1 MNIYATDGSISKKN
15 LDLTST
21 STFTGAIPAPTVRLL
36 SIAYSDASGLDKLKI
51 KSGTHLEFRDGSNV
65 ALFDVDATNGFR
77 MWRNGIFNDSVIA
90 GARNIGAYNNSTVG
104 NEIIATYTIA
114 CQHLEVSQT
123 STFTGDISAPHIYNK
138 MKVNELLT
146 EQCDCI

>member
-1 MNIYATDGSISKKN
+1 MEEVIIYPLESTVSHIGN
-15 LDLTST
+15 LT
-21 STFTGAIPAPTVRLL
+21 APIVKFLY
-36 SIAYSDASGLDKLKI
+36 IEYSDSLGLDKLKI

-77 MWRNGIFNDSVIA
+77 MWGNVIFNDSVIA
-90 GARNIGAYNNSTVG
+90 GARNIGAYNNTTVG